1 MRLAATVIAILALAG
16 CATMDEADL
25 VPWLEA
31 QGYSDVQ
38 KTGANNWTHGC
49 HGMQTA
55 TEFTAI
61 GPGGKRVEGYVCRGS
76 VLSDSRYVAIRRV
89 VQ

>member
-1 MRLAATVIAILALAG
+1 MRLAAMITAALALAG

-31 QGYSDVQ
+31 QGYSEVE
-38 KTGANNWTHGC
+38 KIGARNFGHGC
-49 HGMQTA
+49 HNMQTA
-55 TEFTAI
+55 TVFTAI

-76 VLSDSRYVAIRRV
+76 VLSDSRYVAIRRA

>member
-1 MRLAATVIAILALAG
+1 MRRIAMIAVALALGA

-31 QGYSDVQ
+31 QGYSEVQ
-38 KTGANNWTHGC
+38 KTGASNWGHGC
-49 HGMQTA
+49 HGTQTA
-55 TEFTAI
+55 TVFTAI

-76 VLSDSRYVAIRRV
+76 ILSDSRYVAIRRV

>member
-1 MRLAATVIAILALAG
+1 MRMIAITAALALAG
-16 CATMDEADL
+16 CASMNEADL

-31 QGYSDVQ
+31 QGYTDVR
-38 KTGANNWTHGC
+38 KIGASNVTHGC

-55 TEFTAI
+55 TVFTAI
-61 GPGGKRVEGYVCRGS
+61 GPSGKRVEGYVCRGS

>member
-1 MRLAATVIAILALAG
+1 MRRIAMIAAALALAG

-25 VPWLEA
+25 VPWHEA
-31 QGYSDVQ
+31 QGYSEVR
-38 KTGANNWTHGC
+38 KEGASNWTHGC

-55 TEFTAI
+55 TEFTAL

-76 VLSDSRYVAIRRV
+76 ILSDSRYVAIRRV